1 MKSSTSS
8 NEIETPIGIFNW
20 FLFLSLLGCQH
31 LSLSRAEADVAV
43 SECVETLFE
52 KNLFH
57 PLIVPHVFA
66 LMQNKTLLSQ
76 LISQSLNRVDAFLAV
91 ADLSWGAGCWD
102 SPFRWADAP
111 YARDPAKIVIRLCFL
126 GQQTILGRNTDLK
139 TIKSIESSFWYGLVQ
154 INTRCLDTPFKLVS
168 DMHLAGRGGRGG
180 AVRRAAQK
188 IYDSRK
194 SRNSEKQQHAT
205 QSQQGRPPKVVGFVH
220 ARAQQGL
227 PSRVFG
233 SRPLDFLAQAYPPAL
248 QSGEASI
255 FSKRDFLFENGF
267 FVRRSDIQD
276 LLSQEEIIT
285 VRNNKNKN
293 SAMFYVTGSENRR
306 YYPSF
311 FADDRY
317 DLDVIQAVS
326 KQLRSIS
333 GAEKWLF
340 FVSPR
345 VSLGGMTPL
354 EVIEKTRS
362 GNKNNIETE
371 EGFRVGLSDVMSGA
385 KSTAEA

>member
-8 NEIETPIGIFNW
+8 NEIETPIDIFNQ

-31 LSLSRAEADVAV
+31 ISLSRAEAGIAV
-43 SECVETLFE
+43 SECVEKLFE

-57 PLIVPHVFA
+57 ASIFPHVFA
-66 LMQNKTLLSQ
+66 LMQNQDLLSQ
-76 LISQSLNRVDAFLAV
+76 SFSQSLSRVDSFLAT
-91 ADLSWGAGCWD
+91 AGLSWHAGL
-102 SPFRWADAP
+102 WADSRLYGRP
-111 YARDPAKIVIRLCFL
+111 PAEIAIQLCFH
-126 GQQTILGRNTDLK
+126 GQQKNLRRNSNLK
-139 TIKSIESSFWYGLVQ
+139 TIRSIELSFWKQLVQ
-154 INTRCLDTPFKLVS
+154 INTRCLDTPFKVFS
-168 DMHLAGRGGRGG
+168 DKAGVNRLDHPHLLGQRV
-180 AVRRAAQK
+180 VRQAAQK
-188 IYDSRK
+188 IYDPRSPLNSLNSLNRRAPR
-194 SRNSEKQQHAT
+194 SPRNSEKKQNTTHT
-205 QSQQGRPPKVVGFVH
+205 QQGW
-220 ARAQQGL
+220 
-227 PSRVFG
+227 PSPVFG
-233 SRPLDFLAQAYPPAL
+233 LRPLDFLAQAYPPAP
-248 QSGEASI
+248 QSGESSI

-276 LLSQEEIIT
+276 LLSKEEIIT
-285 VRNNKNKN
+285 ERNNKNKN
-293 SAMFYVTGSENRR
+293 SSVFYVTGSENRR

-326 KQLRSIS
+326 KQLGSIS

-362 GNKNNIETE
+362 GNKNNIETD